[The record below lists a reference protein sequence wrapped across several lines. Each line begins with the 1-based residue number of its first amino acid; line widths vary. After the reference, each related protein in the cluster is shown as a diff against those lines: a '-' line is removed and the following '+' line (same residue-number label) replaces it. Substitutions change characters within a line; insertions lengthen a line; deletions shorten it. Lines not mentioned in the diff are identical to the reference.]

1 MEDVIIIGAGP
12 AGLTSAIYT
21 ARAGLRTKVF
31 EKAVPG
37 GQAINSDLIENYPGF
52 PEGIS
57 GFLLMDRIRR
67 QAERL
72 KVEINIAEV
81 KGVDVSG
88 KIKKVYTE
96 NEVFE
101 AKALIICTGSQ
112 PKRLGI
118 KGEERLIGKG
128 VSFCATCDGPFFKGQ
143 TVAVIGGGDSAVQEA
158 LFLTRFA
165 NKVYLIH
172 RRERLRAAKILQK
185 RALNEK
191 KIELI
196 LNTVPER
203 IEGEEK
209 VEAIILRNLKDGTL
223 KELPVQGVFVFIGAL
238 PNSSFLEGKLK
249 TDNEGYIITDQN
261 MQTSEKGVFAAGDV
275 RSKQL
280 RQIATAV
287 GDGAIA
293 AFSAEK
299 YIEENFR

>member
-72 KVEINIAEV
+72 KVEIKIAEV
-81 KGVDVSG
+81 KGIDVSG